1 MWCCSLDMLHDLPL
15 ITPRLSPPA
24 VHMPVPHLA
33 GSRHKGDFG
42 PDPRNPFPEHHG
54 QHLHLCLCGTR
65 DLPHHQRPGPGGH
78 SQRQR
83 GPAEENGGHGALQ
96 SDCVAVSQGQ
106 PAHTRRLMDTSITP
120 NSPRTGRVWS
130 EVTDRSEEQAWSWSL
145 QDVPSVVLSENTG
158 KTVSL
163 CRPRSSR
170 VCTFLT
176 VVKVAH

>member
-1 MWCCSLDMLHDLPL
+1 MIHPSFISNVLL

-33 GSRHKGDFG
+33 GCRHQGDFG
-42 PDPRNPFPEHHG
+42 PDPRKPFPEHHG
-54 QHLHLCLCGTR
+54 QHLHLRLCGTR
-65 DLPHHQRPGPGGH
+65 DLPHHQRPGTGGH

-83 GPAEENGGHGALQ
+83 GLAEENGGHGALQ
-96 SDCVAVSQGQ
+96 SDCIAVGQGQ
-106 PAHTRRLMDTSITP
+106 PAHTGRLMDTSITP
-120 NSPRTGRVWS
+120 NSPRPGRVWS
-130 EVTDRSEEQAWSWSL
+130 EVTDGSEEQAWSLSL

-163 CRPRSSR
+163 CWPCSSR